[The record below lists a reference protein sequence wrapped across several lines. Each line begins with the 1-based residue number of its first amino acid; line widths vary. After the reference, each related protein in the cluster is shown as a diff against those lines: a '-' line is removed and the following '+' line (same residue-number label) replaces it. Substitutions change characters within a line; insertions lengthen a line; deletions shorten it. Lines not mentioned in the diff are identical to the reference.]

1 MQPDDFPDLTLP
13 FAAVSF
19 DGLTTRIQYEEAPA
33 VTESTPH
40 LPAPLGLILRR
51 LLPAAALMLALAA
64 CGSEAPPLPP
74 VAETV
79 PDGADLT
86 LATESGKPPARAG
99 VAAAHPLAVEAG
111 LAVLARG
118 GSAVDAAVAVQ
129 AMLGLVEP
137 QSSSIGGGAFLLHY
151 EAESGQVT
159 AFDGRET
166 APAGATAGMFLGSDG
181 EPLGWLDAVIGGRS
195 TGVPGV
201 MPMLGTAQER
211 FGALAWSELFTETID
226 AAENGFAV
234 PQRLA
239 RFAAGNRWPQADQPD
254 TIALFTNAAGDIISA
269 GDTWT
274 NPAYGRTLRALAEN
288 GPRALLEPPISTR
301 IIERT
306 AAFPLP
312 GTLKQ
317 ADFDAYEPVVG
328 EALCRQVMNHRVCV
342 PPPPSSGV
350 ALLQMLVIL
359 EQTNI
364 AERGPEDPVAW
375 LQFAEASRL
384 MYADRDQFVA
394 DPAFV
399 DIPIDGLLDPDYI
412 AERAGLIGDRAG
424 GMPLPGSPP
433 GFEFGSEDG
442 YRATGTTHF
451 VVVDAAGN
459 VVTMTSSV
467 ESIFGSG
474 RVVDGF
480 FLNNQLTDFSF
491 RPEIDGLP
499 AANAVAPGKRPR
511 SSMTP
516 TLVFDADD
524 RLVAALGSPGGSAI
538 LVYNAKTL
546 VGLLAWGL
554 PIQEAIDL
562 PNLLA
567 WRENFFGEVNRFPE
581 ELLGALAEL
590 GVEVRAGRGEESG
603 LHGVVL
609 RADGTIEGA
618 ADPRREGIW
627 RQLEA
632 GE

>member
-1 MQPDDFPDLTLP
+1 MIESTAPRRFGHGLTLR
-13 FAAVSF
+13 S
-19 DGLTTRIQYEEAPA
+19 GL
-33 VTESTPH
+33 
-40 LPAPLGLILRR
+40 L
-51 LLPAAALMLALAA
+51 AAALLLLLTA
-64 CGSEAPPLPP
+64 CQGEAPPAPP
-74 VAETV
+74 ALEV
-79 PDGADLT
+79 PDIDTSPEALVE
-86 LATESGKPPARAG
+86 LEEEPLLAG

-129 AMLGLVEP
+129 AMLSLVEP
-137 QSSSIGGGAFLLHY
+137 QSSGIGGGAFLLHY
-151 EAESGQVT
+151 AADSGIVT

-166 APAGATAGMFLGSDG
+166 APAGATPGMFLNAEG
-181 EPLGWLDAVIGGRS
+181 EPLSFFEAIVGGRA

-201 MPMLGTAQER
+201 MPMLGAAHER
-211 FGALAWSELFTETID
+211 FGRLDWSELFHETVV
-226 AAENGFAV
+226 AAEDGFAV

-254 TIALFTNAAGDIISA
+254 TIALFTNDDGQIISE
-269 GDTWT
+269 GETWR
-274 NPAYGRTLRALAEN
+274 NPAYAQTLRVLAKS

-306 AAFPLP
+306 AADPLP
-312 GTLKQ
+312 GTLQQ
-317 ADFDAYEPVVG
+317 ADFDAYQPGVG
-328 EALCRQVMNHRVCV
+328 EALCGSFLAHRVCV

-350 ALLQMLVIL
+350 ALLQKLAIL
-359 EQTNI
+359 EQTDI

-384 MYADRDQFVA
+384 MYADRDRFIA

-399 DIPIDGLLDPDYI
+399 DMPLAGLLDSDYV
-412 AERAGLIGDRAG
+412 AERATLIGERAG
-424 GMPLPGSPP
+424 EVPPPGSPP
-433 GFEFGSEDG
+433 GYDFAEEEGF
-442 YRATGTTHF
+442 RATGTTHF
-451 VVVDAAGN
+451 VVVDGDGN
-459 VVTMTSSV
+459 VATMTSSV

-516 TLVFDADD
+516 TLIFDADD

-538 LVYNAKTL
+538 LVYNAKTI

-554 PIQEAIDL
+554 SLQESIDL
-562 PNLLA
+562 PNLVSFGD
-567 WRENFFGEVNRFPE
+567 NFFGEASRFPE
-581 ELLGALAEL
+581 EVLAGLAEL
-590 GVEVRAGRGEESG
+590 GIEVRPGRGEESG
-603 LHGVVL
+603 LHGVVFHP
-609 RADGTIEGA
+609 DGHVDGA
-618 ADPRREGIW
+618 ADPRREGTW
-627 RQLEA
+627 RSLSD
-632 GE
+632 

>member
-1 MQPDDFPDLTLP
+1 MTDSI
-13 FAAVSF
+13 FAWRKPSS
-19 DGLTTRIQYEEAPA
+19 LMHPI
-33 VTESTPH
+33 
-40 LPAPLGLILRR
+40 PLA
-51 LLPAAALMLALAA
+51 AAALLLGA
-64 CGSEAPPLPP
+64 CSTEAPETATP
-74 VAETV
+74 VSETV
-79 PDGADLT
+79 VVEQ
-86 LATESGKPPARAG
+86 ATAPGPQAPVMASPAG

-151 EAESGQVT
+151 EAASGRVT

-166 APAGATAGMFLGSDG
+166 APAGATADMFLNSDG
-181 EPLGWLDAVIGGRS
+181 EPLGWLEAVIGGRA

-201 MPMLGTAQER
+201 MPMLGAAHER
-211 FGALAWSELFTETID
+211 FGTLSWSELFDETIS
-226 AAENGFAV
+226 AAEDGFAV
-234 PQRLA
+234 PERLA
-239 RFAAGNRWPQADQPD
+239 RFAGGNRWPQADQPD
-254 TIALFTNAAGDIISA
+254 TIALFTNADGAIITAGES
-269 GDTWT
+269 WT
-274 NPAYGRTLRALAEN
+274 NPAYGQSLRALAKQ

-312 GTLKQ
+312 GTLRQ
-317 ADFDAYEPVVG
+317 SDFDAYQPVVG
-328 EALCRQVMNHRVCV
+328 EALCKQVMAHRVCV

-350 ALLQMLVIL
+350 ALLQMLAIL
-359 EQTNI
+359 EQTDI
-364 AERGPEDPVAW
+364 AERGPQDPVAW

-399 DIPIDGLLDPDYI
+399 DIPIEGLLDADYI
-412 AERAGLIGDRAG
+412 AERAALIGERAG
-424 GMPLPGSPP
+424 EVPQPGSPP
-433 GFEFGSEDG
+433 GWEFAPDQ
-442 YRATGTTHF
+442 RLQATGTTHF

-459 VVTMTSSV
+459 VVSMTSSV

-491 RPEIDGLP
+491 QPVIDGLP
-499 AANAVAPGKRPR
+499 VANVVAPGKRPR

-516 TLVFDADD
+516 TLVFDADN

-538 LVYNAKTL
+538 LVYNAKTI

-562 PNLLA
+562 PNMFA
-567 WRENFFGEVNRFPE
+567 WRETFFGEVNRFPE
-581 ELLGALAEL
+581 ELLAGLAEL

-603 LHGVVL
+603 LHGVFFHAGGRV
-609 RADGTIEGA
+609 EGA
-618 ADPRREGIW
+618 ADPRREGVW
-627 RQLEA
+627 RVLA
-632 GE
+632 D

>member
-1 MQPDDFPDLTLP
+1 VIESTSAWRTMHRLILGSP
-13 FAAVSF
+13 F
-19 DGLTTRIQYEEAPA
+19 PA
-33 VTESTPH
+33 VALLLVLTACMAGVP
-40 LPAPLGLILRR
+40 PA
-51 LLPAAALMLALAA
+51 
-64 CGSEAPPLPP
+64 PP
-74 VAETV
+74 VAE
-79 PDGADLT
+79 PAPLEADSV
-86 LATESGKPPARAG
+86 AAVNQAQAGIEAG

-151 EAESGQVT
+151 EAASGSVT

-166 APAGATAGMFLGSDG
+166 APAGATADMFLSSDG
-181 EPLGWLDAVIGGRS
+181 EPLSFFDAILGGRS

-201 MPMLGTAQER
+201 MPMLGAAHER
-211 FGALAWSELFTETID
+211 FGQLPWSELFNETID
-226 AAENGFAV
+226 AADNGFAV

-254 TIALFTNAAGDIISA
+254 TIALFTNAAGDIITA
-269 GDTWT
+269 GETWT
-274 NPAYGRTLRALAEN
+274 NPAFAQTLRAMAEN
-288 GPRALLEPPISTR
+288 GPRTLLEPPISTR

-312 GTLKQ
+312 GTLRQ
-317 ADFDAYEPVVG
+317 SDFDAYQPGVG
-328 EALCRQVMNHRVCV
+328 DALCAEVMAHRVCV

-350 ALLQMLVIL
+350 ALLQMLAIL
-359 EQTNI
+359 EQTDI

-399 DIPIDGLLDPDYI
+399 EIPIEGLLDPTYV
-412 AERAGLIGDRAG
+412 AERAALIGERAG
-424 GMPLPGSPP
+424 DVPQPGSPP
-433 GFEFGSEDG
+433 GFEFGWKDG

-451 VVVDAAGN
+451 VIVDAAGN
-459 VVTMTSSV
+459 VVSMTSSV
-467 ESIFGSG
+467 ESLFGSG
-474 RVVDGF
+474 RAVDGF
-480 FLNNQLTDFSF
+480 FLNNQLTDFTF

-499 AANAVAPGKRPR
+499 VANAVAPGKRPR
-511 SSMTP
+511 SSMAP
-516 TLVFDADD
+516 TLVFDGDD

-538 LVYNAKTL
+538 LVYNAKTI

-562 PNLLA
+562 PNLFA

-581 ELLGALAEL
+581 ELLVGLAEL

-603 LHGVVL
+603 LHGVL
-609 RADGTIEGA
+609 FHADGRIEGA
-618 ADPRREGIW
+618 ADPRREGVW
-627 RQLEA
+627 RVLET
-632 GE
+632 GEPGGSGSRATTP